1 MPRTKPVG
9 WPKLMVARRLKT
21 GATAYYWGPPTW
33 ATKRG
38 CPLTFESL
46 GGDYGEAK
54 RRCDEILNPQFDA
67 WRTRSTAP
75 IVEAA
80 AKVGTFDWLT
90 GIYRSS
96 PKFTD
101 RPPRTRKSYDSAL
114 ALVADYKM
122 KDGRRF
128 GSLALASIQ
137 PGVADRLYD
146 RLKTKADGTARVRT
160 AILAM
165 TVCKRA
171 WNVARRDRPREI
183 PLDNPFAKMGLA
195 YKAKATRPV
204 THAELVRFV
213 AAADKAGEGSIGT
226 AAMIAFFWLQ
236 RQEDILTRL
245 AWTHYRPADAP
256 GIVRVFHHK
265 TGELVEVPLFDT
277 DGTSLWPEMTERLD
291 ALPRRGT
298 LIVTRDQLD
307 RRRKVHLPW
316 QPDYFRHQVAEIREA
331 AGIDA
336 EVKFMGLRH
345 GGNVEGAEAGLTD
358 AQLRALSGHLT
369 TAALLRYAQ
378 TTAAQRREGA
388 RKRLEARTKREGL
401 SK

>member
-1 MPRTKPVG
+1 M
-9 WPKLMVARRLKT
+9 
-21 GATAYYWGPPTW
+21 
-33 ATKRG
+33 
-38 CPLTFESL
+38 S
-46 GGDYGEAK
+46 
-54 RRCDEILNPQFDA
+54 
-67 WRTRSTAP
+67 AP
-75 IVEAA
+75 
-80 AKVGTFDWLT
+80 
-90 GIYRSS
+90 
-96 PKFTD
+96 
-101 RPPRTRKSYDSAL
+101 
-114 ALVADYKM
+114 
-122 KDGRRF
+122 
-128 GSLALASIQ
+128 
-137 PGVADRLYD
+137 LYD

-277 DGTSLWPEMTERLD
+277 DGTSLWPEMTARLD